1 MEEGSQNVQ
10 ISSCM
15 INEFQGYNVQHG
27 DLSYHGWVI
36 HRKVLKKVKLKKSH
50 QMKDFF
56 SFFCFFYFYC
66 IYIWK
71 LILAETIVIMVSPY
85 I

>member
-50 QMKDFF
+50 QMKDSF
-56 SFFCFFYFYC
+56 SFFCFSYFYC